1 MAIEMDDVTQ
11 AAVAALKFVNSPT
24 SFLLSAFEQTVSER
38 PDSDKV
44 EVLREETVKRELE
57 MRMAEAEARVAQEL
71 AIARRIE
78 TADEVEMT
86 EFFEYA
92 GEGHAGM
99 KVNENSVGVGVSGSG
114 RRINKRK
121 FIFKGGAINYETTS
135 SPNR

>member
-24 SFLLSAFEQTVSER
+24 SFLLSAFEQTVRER

-99 KVNENSVGVGVSGSG
+99 KVSESSVSVGVSGSG

-121 FIFKGGAINYETTS
+121 FVFKGGAINYETTS
-135 SPNR
+135 NPDR